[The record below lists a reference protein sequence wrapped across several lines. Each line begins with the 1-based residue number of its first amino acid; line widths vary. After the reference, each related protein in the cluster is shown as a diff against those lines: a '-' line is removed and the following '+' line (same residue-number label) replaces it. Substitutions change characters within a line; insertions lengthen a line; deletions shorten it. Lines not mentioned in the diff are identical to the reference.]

1 MNQHLQDSR
10 AGPAT
15 GPDPLEDMLARV
27 EGELAALGEALRQ
40 RDSLAIEAHA
50 QQLHQALASAVD
62 GFSRAA
68 RAGAIPRPLRN
79 RLVKASGQV
88 AAQRESLL
96 RATVAL
102 DRAIDVLMPHEAAP
116 VYGGQRQAL
125 LGAYGR

>member
-1 MNQHLQDSR
+1 MNQHLHDSR
-10 AGPAT
+10 PAAQAGPA
-15 GPDPLEDMLARV
+15 PLEDMMARV

-40 RDSLAIEAHA
+40 RDSVAIESHA
-50 QQLHQALASAVD
+50 EHLHQALERAVD

-68 RAGAIPRPLRN
+68 RSGAIPNPLRI

-102 DRAIDVLMPHEAAP
+102 DRAIDALMPRDAPP
-116 VYGGQRQAL
+116 VYGQRQVLAS
-125 LGAYGR
+125 AYGR